1 MVRQVRWTGAWSQ
14 VSDAIAVRGRGA
26 RAGLTLIELL
36 VVMAVFV
43 VVLVALSGLF
53 VSSTRA
59 YSVTSERSEALQD
72 AEAVIHLL
80 RYELALAGY
89 RGVGVD
95 YDQPFTLDG
104 AAVETVTIER
114 GNDSDVLTVRYFE
127 DRYLAGTDTGER
139 RVSFRVDPETET
151 LVREERRTV
160 GGTVTTELL
169 VGNIRDLRVTDL
181 VGPDR
186 SRVTVADVIDGTEL
200 EPDSLA
206 GLILVVDFS
215 DGRAW
220 EFMIGLSNPQVFEV
234 SAL

>member
-1 MVRQVRWTGAWSQ
+1 ML
-14 VSDAIAVRGRGA
+14 RGRGS
-26 RAGLTLIELL
+26 RAGLSLVELL
-36 VVMAVFV
+36 VVMAIFV
-43 VVLVALSGLF
+43 VVLAALGGLF
-53 VSSTRA
+53 ASSTRA
-59 YSVTSERSEALQD
+59 YVVTSERSEALQD
-72 AEAVIHLL
+72 AEAVIQLI

-95 YDQPFTLDG
+95 YDRAFTLDG
-104 AAVETVTIER
+104 AADETVRVER
-114 GNDSDVLTVRYFE
+114 GDDSDVLTVRYFE
-127 DRYLAGTDTGER
+127 DRYLGGGDTGER

-169 VGNIRDLRVTDL
+169 VGNISDLRVTEL

-186 SRVTVADVIDGTEL
+186 SRVDVGEVIAGTAV

-206 GLILVVDFS
+206 GLIVVVDFS
-215 DGRAW
+215 DGRVW
-220 EFMIGLSNPQVFEV
+220 EFMVGLGNPQVFEV